1 MPQLDSTT
9 FISQI
14 FFTFLFFIFFYNQ
27 IITKILP
34 FIYLFINSRNKKV
47 CNAFFKVNNYSSL
60 DIKADGFTVSKTFFM
75 NNTCKIALNKNLI
88 K

>member
-27 IITKILP
+27 ILTKILP
-34 FIYLFINSRNKKV
+34 FIYTFINSRIKKV
-47 CNAFFKVNNYSSL
+47 YNTFFKVNNYRSL
-60 DIKADGFTVSKTFFM
+60 DTKTDGFIVFKAFFI
-75 NNTCKIALNKNLI
+75 NNPSNAALDDNLV